1 MIEMQVQ
8 EEEAVAKG
16 RNLPISRKHAR
27 EVAEFIK
34 GEDVDRAR
42 EKLEK
47 VVEKELAVPY
57 NRHDSEQAHRKGNM
71 DSGRYPV
78 KTAEEMLTVLNSAES
93 NATHEGM
100 RAEDLVVTG
109 VMVNQGNRYYT
120 PKRHRG
126 RRAKAAHVTI
136 KVSER

>member
-1 MIEMQVQ
+1 MQVHDD
-8 EEEAVAKG
+8 EAVARG

-34 GEDVDRAR
+34 GESVDDAR
-42 EKLEK
+42 RKLER
-47 VVEKELAVPY
+47 VADEELAVPY
-57 NRHDSEQAHRKGNM
+57 TRHDGNQAHRSGGTGP
-71 DSGRYPV
+71 GRYPV
-78 KTAEEMLTVLNSAES
+78 KTAEEMLELLGSAES

-126 RRAKAAHVTI
+126 RRPKAAHVTI
-136 KVSER
+136 KVGER